1 MRHCVKWS
9 DKEKEYLK
17 EITPGH
23 HYAEIVELMNKKF
36 DREFTVELVK
46 NAIGRYKLNTGFNGR
61 FEKGLIPHNK
71 GQKGVCAK
79 GAEKGWFKKGQTPIN
94 HKSVGSERITKDGY
108 IMIKVAEPNKWR
120 LKHVVEW
127 EKHNGK
133 LPRNHALIFL
143 DRNKQNTS
151 IDNLKLVSRSELLII
166 NRDNLLKDNKELNET
181 AVIIA
186 KVTDKVQKVI
196 KKGERINE

>member
-61 FEKGLIPHNK
+61 FKKGNVPANK

-79 GAEKGWFKKGQTPIN
+79 GAEKGWFKKGQVSIN
-94 HKSVGSERITKDGY
+94 HKPVGSERTDLDGY
-108 IMIKVAEPNKWR
+108 TLIKVAEPNKWQ
-120 LKHVVEW
+120 LKHRVIY
-127 EKHNGK
+127 EKAYGPIPPNM
-133 LPRNHALIFL
+133 AVIFL
-143 DRNKQNTS
+143 DKNKRNFN
-151 IDNLKLVSRSELLII
+151 INNLALVSREELAII
-166 NRDNLLKDNKELNET
+166 NKNNFIKENAALSRAGVN
-181 AVIIA
+181 VA
-186 KVTDKVQKVI
+186 KVKNKI
-196 KKGERINE
+196 NKLKKESEINE

>member
-1 MRHCVKWS
+1 MGYGIKWS
-9 DKEKEYLK
+9 DEEKEYLK

-23 HYAEIVELMNKKF
+23 HYVEIAELMNKKF
-36 DREFTVELVK
+36 DREFTVKLIK

-61 FEKGLIPHNK
+61 FKKGNVPVNK
-71 GQKGVCAK
+71 GKKGVCAK
-79 GAEKGWFKKGQTPIN
+79 GCEKTWFKKGQAPIN
-94 HKSVGSERITKDGY
+94 HKPVGSERITKDGY

-127 EKHNGK
+127 EKNNGK
-133 LPRNHALIFL
+133 LPKNHALIFL

-186 KVTDKVQKVI
+186 KVTDKVQKLTNRSD
-196 KKGERINE
+196 KG

>member
-36 DREFTVELVK
+36 DREGRFELVK

-61 FEKGLIPHNK
+61 FKKGNVPANK

-79 GAEKGWFKKGQTPIN
+79 GAEKGWFKKGQVSIN
-94 HKSVGSERITKDGY
+94 HKPVGSERTDLDGY
-108 IMIKVAEPNKWR
+108 TLIKVAEPNKWQ
-120 LKHVVEW
+120 LKHRVIY
-127 EKHNGK
+127 EKAYGPIPPNM
-133 LPRNHALIFL
+133 AVIFL
-143 DRNKQNTS
+143 DRNKRNFN
-151 IDNLKLVSRSELLII
+151 INNLALVSREELAII
-166 NRDNLLKDNKELNET
+166 NKNNFIKENAALSRAGVN
-181 AVIIA
+181 VA
-186 KVTDKVQKVI
+186 KVKNKI
-196 KKGERINE
+196 NKLKKESEINE

>member
-1 MRHCVKWS
+1 MGYGIKWS
-9 DKEKEYLK
+9 DEEKEYLK

-23 HYAEIVELMNKKF
+23 HYVEIVELMNKKF
-36 DREFTVELVK
+36 DREFTVKLVK

-79 GAEKGWFKKGQTPIN
+79 GAEKGWFKKGQIPIN
-94 HKSVGSERITKDGY
+94 HKPVGSERITKDGY
-108 IMIKVAEPNKWR
+108 IMLKVAEPNKWR

-133 LPRNHALIFL
+133 LPKNHALIFL

-151 IDNLKLVSRSELLII
+151 LDNLKLVSRSELLII

-186 KVTDKVQKVI
+186 KVTDKVQRLTNRS
-196 KKGERINE
+196 E

>member
-61 FEKGLIPHNK
+61 FKKGNVPANK

-79 GAEKGWFKKGQTPIN
+79 GAEKGWFKKGQVSIN
-94 HKSVGSERITKDGY
+94 HKPVGSERTDLDGY
-108 IMIKVAEPNKWR
+108 TLIKVAEPNKWQ
-120 LKHVVEW
+120 LKHRVIY
-127 EKHNGK
+127 EKAYGPIPPNM
-133 LPRNHALIFL
+133 AVIFL
-143 DRNKQNTS
+143 DRNKRNFN
-151 IDNLKLVSRSELLII
+151 INNLALVSREELAII
-166 NRDNLLKDNKELNET
+166 NKNNFIKENAALSRAGVN
-181 AVIIA
+181 VA
-186 KVTDKVQKVI
+186 KVKNKI
-196 KKGERINE
+196 NKLKKESEINE

>member
-36 DREFTVELVK
+36 DREFTFELVK

-61 FEKGLIPHNK
+61 FKKGNVPANK

-79 GAEKGWFKKGQTPIN
+79 GAEKGWFKKGQVSIN
-94 HKSVGSERITKDGY
+94 HKPVGSERTDLDGY
-108 IMIKVAEPNKWR
+108 TLIKVAEPNKWQ
-120 LKHVVEW
+120 LKHRVIY
-127 EKHNGK
+127 EKAYGPIPPNM
-133 LPRNHALIFL
+133 AVIFL
-143 DRNKQNTS
+143 DRNKRNFH
-151 IDNLKLVSRSELLII
+151 INNLALVSREELAII
-166 NRDNLLKDNKELNET
+166 NKNNFIKENAALSRAGVN
-181 AVIIA
+181 VA
-186 KVTDKVQKVI
+186 KVKNKI
-196 KKGERINE
+196 NKLKKKSEE

>member
-79 GAEKGWFKKGQTPIN
+79 GAEKGWFKKGQVSIN
-94 HKSVGSERITKDGY
+94 HKPVGSERTDLDGY
-108 IMIKVAEPNKWR
+108 TLIKVAEPNKWQ
-120 LKHVVEW
+120 LKHRVIY
-127 EKHNGK
+127 EKAYGPIPPNM
-133 LPRNHALIFL
+133 AVIFL
-143 DRNKQNTS
+143 DRNKRNFN
-151 IDNLKLVSRSELLII
+151 INNLALVSREELAII
-166 NRDNLLKDNKELNET
+166 NKNNFIKENAALSRAGVN
-181 AVIIA
+181 VA
-186 KVTDKVQKVI
+186 KVKNKI
-196 KKGERINE
+196 NKLKKESK

>member
-61 FEKGLIPHNK
+61 FKKGNVPANK

-79 GAEKGWFKKGQTPIN
+79 GAEKGWFKKGQVSIN
-94 HKSVGSERITKDGY
+94 HKPVGSERTDLDGY
-108 IMIKVAEPNKWR
+108 TLIKVAEPNKWQ
-120 LKHVVEW
+120 LKHRVIY
-127 EKHNGK
+127 EKAYGPIPPNM
-133 LPRNHALIFL
+133 AVIFL
-143 DRNKQNTS
+143 DRNKRNFN
-151 IDNLKLVSRSELLII
+151 INNLALVSREELAII
-166 NRDNLLKDNKELNET
+166 NKNNFIKENAALSRAGVNVAKIKNKINKLKKES
-181 AVIIA
+181 
-186 KVTDKVQKVI
+186 K
-196 KKGERINE
+196 

>member
-1 MRHCVKWS
+1 MGYGIKWS

-61 FEKGLIPHNK
+61 FKKGNVPANK

-79 GAEKGWFKKGQTPIN
+79 GAEKGWFKKGQVSIN
-94 HKSVGSERITKDGY
+94 HKPVGSERTDLDGY
-108 IMIKVAEPNKWR
+108 TLIKVAEPNKWQ
-120 LKHVVEW
+120 LKHRVIY
-127 EKHNGK
+127 EKAYGPIPPNM
-133 LPRNHALIFL
+133 AVIFL
-143 DRNKQNTS
+143 DRNKRNFN
-151 IDNLKLVSRSELLII
+151 INNLALVSREELAII
-166 NRDNLLKDNKELNET
+166 NKNTFIKDTAALSRDRVND
-181 AVIIA
+181 A
-186 KVTDKVQKVI
+186 KVKNKI
-196 KKGERINE
+196 NKLKKESEINE

>member
-36 DREFTVELVK
+36 DREFTDELVK

-61 FEKGLIPHNK
+61 FKKGNVPANK

-79 GAEKGWFKKGQTPIN
+79 GAEKGWFKKGQVSIN
-94 HKSVGSERITKDGY
+94 HKPVGSERTDLDGY
-108 IMIKVAEPNKWR
+108 TLIKVAEPNKWQ
-120 LKHVVEW
+120 LKHRVIY
-127 EKHNGK
+127 EKAYGPIPPNM
-133 LPRNHALIFL
+133 AVIFL
-143 DRNKQNTS
+143 DRNKRNFN
-151 IDNLKLVSRSELLII
+151 INNLALVSREELAII
-166 NRDNLLKDNKELNET
+166 NKNNFIKENAALSRAGVNVAKIKNKINKLKKESE
-181 AVIIA
+181 
-186 KVTDKVQKVI
+186 
-196 KKGERINE
+196 E

>member
-36 DREFTVELVK
+36 DREFTFELVK

-71 GQKGVCAK
+71 GQKGVYAK

-94 HKSVGSERITKDGY
+94 HKLVGSERITKDGY

>member
-1 MRHCVKWS
+1 MGYGIKWS
-9 DKEKEYLK
+9 DEEKEYLK

-94 HKSVGSERITKDGY
+94 HKLVGSERITKDGY
-108 IMIKVAEPNKWR
+108 IMLKVAEPNKWR

-133 LPRNHALIFL
+133 LPKNHALIFL

-186 KVTDKVQKVI
+186 KVTDKVQRLTNRS
-196 KKGERINE
+196 E

>member
-36 DREFTVELVK
+36 DREFTFELVK

-61 FEKGLIPHNK
+61 FKKGNVPANK

-79 GAEKGWFKKGQTPIN
+79 GAEKGWFKKGQVSIN
-94 HKSVGSERITKDGY
+94 HKPVGSERTDLDGY
-108 IMIKVAEPNKWR
+108 TLIKVAEPNKWQ
-120 LKHVVEW
+120 LKHRVIY
-127 EKHNGK
+127 EKAYGPIPPNM
-133 LPRNHALIFL
+133 AVIFL
-143 DRNKQNTS
+143 DRNKRNFN
-151 IDNLKLVSRSELLII
+151 INNLALVSREELAII
-166 NRDNLLKDNKELNET
+166 NKNNFIKENAALSRAGVN
-181 AVIIA
+181 VA
-186 KVTDKVQKVI
+186 KVKNKI
-196 KKGERINE
+196 NKLKKECEE

>member
-1 MRHCVKWS
+1 MGYGIKWS
-9 DKEKEYLK
+9 DEEKEYLK

-23 HYAEIVELMNKKF
+23 HYVEIVELMNKKF
-36 DREFTVELVK
+36 DREFTVKLVK

-61 FEKGLIPHNK
+61 FKKGNVPANK
-71 GQKGVCAK
+71 GKKGVCAK
-79 GAEKGWFKKGQTPIN
+79 GCEKTWFKKGQTPIN
-94 HKSVGSERITKDGY
+94 HKPVGSERITKDGY
-108 IMIKVAEPNKWR
+108 IMLKVAEPNKWR

-127 EKHNGK
+127 EKNNGK
-133 LPRNHALIFL
+133 LPKNHALIFL

-151 IDNLKLVSRSELLII
+151 LDNLKLVSRSELLII

-186 KVTDKVQKVI
+186 KVTDKVQRLTK
-196 KKGERINE
+196 

>member
-61 FEKGLIPHNK
+61 FKKGNVPANK

-79 GAEKGWFKKGQTPIN
+79 GAEKGWFKKGQVSIN
-94 HKSVGSERITKDGY
+94 HKPVGSERTDLDGY
-108 IMIKVAEPNKWR
+108 TLIKVAEPNKWQ
-120 LKHVVEW
+120 LKHRVIY
-127 EKHNGK
+127 EKAYGPIPPNM
-133 LPRNHALIFL
+133 AVIFL
-143 DRNKQNTS
+143 DRNKRNFN
-151 IDNLKLVSRSELLII
+151 INNLALVSREELAII
-166 NRDNLLKDNKELNET
+166 NKNNFIKENAALSRAGVN
-181 AVIIA
+181 VA
-186 KVTDKVQKVI
+186 KVKNKI
-196 KKGERINE
+196 NKLKKESE

>member
-36 DREFTVELVK
+36 DREFTFELVK

-61 FEKGLIPHNK
+61 FKKGNVPANK

-79 GAEKGWFKKGQTPIN
+79 GAEKGWFKKGQVSIN
-94 HKSVGSERITKDGY
+94 HKPVGSERIDVDGY
-108 IMIKVAEPNKWR
+108 TLIKVSEPNKWQ
-120 LKHVVEW
+120 LKHRVIY
-127 EKHNGK
+127 EKAYGPIPSNM
-133 LPRNHALIFL
+133 AVIFL
-143 DRNKQNTS
+143 TNFS
-151 IDNLKLVSRSELLII
+151 AESSVMFPSLL
-166 NRDNLLKDNKELNET
+166 
-181 AVIIA
+181 
-186 KVTDKVQKVI
+186 
-196 KKGERINE
+196 

>member
-1 MRHCVKWS
+1 MGYGIKWS
-9 DKEKEYLK
+9 DEEKEYLK

-94 HKSVGSERITKDGY
+94 HKPVGSERVDAKDGY
-108 IMIKVAEPNKWR
+108 LLVKVSEPNKWE
-120 LKHVVEW
+120 LKHKVIW
-127 EKHNGK
+127 EKAHGK
-133 LPRNHALIFL
+133 IPKGYCVVFADQNKRNFNL
-143 DRNKQNTS
+143 
-151 IDNLKLVSRSELLII
+151 DNLILVSRAELLIM
-166 NRDNLLKDNKELNET
+166 NRDKLVKKDANLTKVGAN
-181 AVIIA
+181 IA
-186 KVTDKVQKVI
+186 KIKAKVNEI
-196 KKGERINE
+196 KRS

>member
-1 MRHCVKWS
+1 MGYGIKWS
-9 DKEKEYLK
+9 DEEKEYLK

-23 HYAEIVELMNKKF
+23 HYVEIAELMNKKF
-36 DREFTVELVK
+36 DREFTVKLVK

-94 HKSVGSERITKDGY
+94 YKPVGSERITKDGY
-108 IMIKVAEPNKWR
+108 IMLKVAEPNKWR

-127 EKHNGK
+127 EKNNGK
-133 LPRNHALIFL
+133 LPKNHALIFL

-151 IDNLKLVSRSELLII
+151 LDNLKLVSRSELLII

-186 KVTDKVQKVI
+186 KVTDKVQRLTNRS
-196 KKGERINE
+196 E

>member
-1 MRHCVKWS
+1 MGYGIKWS
-9 DKEKEYLK
+9 DEEKEYLK

-23 HYAEIVELMNKKF
+23 HYVEIAELMNKKF
-36 DREFTVELVK
+36 DREFTVKLVK

-94 HKSVGSERITKDGY
+94 HKPVGSERITKDGY
-108 IMIKVAEPNKWR
+108 IMLKVAEPNKWR

-127 EKHNGK
+127 EKNNGK
-133 LPRNHALIFL
+133 LPKNHALIFL

-151 IDNLKLVSRSELLII
+151 LDNLKLVSRSELLII

-186 KVTDKVQKVI
+186 KVTDKVQRLTNRS
-196 KKGERINE
+196 E

>member
-61 FEKGLIPHNK
+61 FKKGNVPANK

-79 GAEKGWFKKGQTPIN
+79 GAEKGWFKKGQVSIN
-94 HKSVGSERITKDGY
+94 HKPVGSERTDLDGY
-108 IMIKVAEPNKWR
+108 TLIKVAEPNKWQ
-120 LKHVVEW
+120 LKHRVIY
-127 EKHNGK
+127 EKAYGPIPPNM
-133 LPRNHALIFL
+133 AVIFL
-143 DRNKQNTS
+143 DRNKRNFN
-151 IDNLKLVSRSELLII
+151 INNLALVSREKLAII
-166 NRDNLLKDNKELNET
+166 NKNNFIKENAALSRAGVN
-181 AVIIA
+181 VA
-186 KVTDKVQKVI
+186 KVKNKI
-196 KKGERINE
+196 NKLKKESEINE

>member
-1 MRHCVKWS
+1 MGYGIKWS
-9 DKEKEYLK
+9 DEEKEYLK

-23 HYAEIVELMNKKF
+23 HYVEIVELMNKKF
-36 DREFTVELVK
+36 DREFTVKLVK

-94 HKSVGSERITKDGY
+94 HKPVGSERTTKDGY
-108 IMIKVAEPNKWR
+108 IMLKVAEPNKWR

-133 LPRNHALIFL
+133 LPKNHALIFL

-151 IDNLKLVSRSELLII
+151 LDNLKLVSRSELLII

-186 KVTDKVQKVI
+186 KVTDKVQRLTNRS
-196 KKGERINE
+196 E

>member
-1 MRHCVKWS
+1 MGYGIKWS
-9 DKEKEYLK
+9 DEEKEYLK

-23 HYAEIVELMNKKF
+23 HYVEIAELMNKKF
-36 DREFTVELVK
+36 DREFTVKLVK

-108 IMIKVAEPNKWR
+108 IMLKVAEPNKWR

-127 EKHNGK
+127 EKNNGK
-133 LPRNHALIFL
+133 LPKNHALIFL

-151 IDNLKLVSRSELLII
+151 LDNLQLVSRSELLII

-186 KVTDKVQKVI
+186 KVTDKVQKI
-196 KKGERINE
+196 RNRSDKKNE

>member
-1 MRHCVKWS
+1 MGYGIKWS
-9 DKEKEYLK
+9 DEEKEYLK

-23 HYAEIVELMNKKF
+23 HYVEIVELMNKKF

-79 GAEKGWFKKGQTPIN
+79 GTEKGWFKKGQTPIN

-186 KVTDKVQKVI
+186 KVTDKVQRLTNRS
-196 KKGERINE
+196 E

>member
-1 MRHCVKWS
+1 MGYGIKWS
-9 DKEKEYLK
+9 DEEKEYLK

-23 HYAEIVELMNKKF
+23 HYVEIAELMNKKF
-36 DREFTVELVK
+36 DREFTVKLVK
-46 NAIGRYKLNTGFNGR
+46 NAIGRYKLNTGFDGR

-94 HKSVGSERITKDGY
+94 HKPVGSERITKDGY
-108 IMIKVAEPNKWR
+108 IMLKVAEPNKWR

-133 LPRNHALIFL
+133 LPKNHALIFL

-181 AVIIA
+181 VVIIA
-186 KVTDKVQKVI
+186 KVTDKVQKI
-196 KKGERINE
+196 RNRSDKR

>member
-36 DREFTVELVK
+36 DREFTFELVK

-61 FEKGLIPHNK
+61 FKKGNVPANK

-79 GAEKGWFKKGQTPIN
+79 GAEKGWFKKGQVSIN
-94 HKSVGSERITKDGY
+94 HKPVGSERTDLDGY
-108 IMIKVAEPNKWR
+108 TLIKVAEPNKWK
-120 LKHVVEW
+120 LKHRVIY
-127 EKHNGK
+127 EKAYGPIPPNM
-133 LPRNHALIFL
+133 AVIFL
-143 DRNKQNTS
+143 DRNKRNFN
-151 IDNLKLVSRSELLII
+151 INNLALVSREELAII
-166 NRDNLLKDNKELNET
+166 NKNNFIKENAALSRAGVNVAKIKNKINKLKKESE
-181 AVIIA
+181 
-186 KVTDKVQKVI
+186 
-196 KKGERINE
+196 INE